1 MGFLFTSK
9 NKKAKNTV
17 AIFDI
22 GSGSVGCAIVEL
34 PSNESELPTIIK
46 SSYRDIASSNDNDF
60 DLLFKNML
68 RALESASSSLNKNN
82 TSVIKEVYCFLASPW
97 YISENRVIKI
107 EREHPFT
114 FTKRFADDLLQKE
127 IFNLSES
134 YKKKYGEEDA
144 PSVVDNLIMG
154 VSLDGVLIDDP
165 IGKNCKNANINI
177 LASLSPKFFLN
188 EIRTSISKSFHH
200 IPINFSSFVASSYVA
215 VRDRYISPNSY
226 LLVDV
231 GNEVTDVSIVTDGI
245 LNYSVSFPQGKKT
258 FLRSISKYKNIE
270 LRDSQ
275 ELFNLYTTDNL
286 SLPLKTKVEPL
297 FKSIENNWI
306 KSFNKCLSN
315 LPPDLIIPRSV
326 FLTADVDI
334 KKWIY
339 QIITNQ
345 KFNVLTLDGPIFL
358 DMCNVKNTTCDPFL
372 MIEAIYITRKI

>member
-9 NKKAKNTV
+9 KKKAKNTV

-34 PSNESELPTIIK
+34 PENESELPTIIK

-82 TSVIKEVYCFLASPW
+82 TSVIKEVYTFLASPW
-97 YISENRVIKI
+97 YISENRIIKI

-127 IFNLSES
+127 IFNLSET
-134 YKKKYGEEDA
+134 YKKKYGEDDA

-177 LASLSPKFFLN
+177 LASMSSNFFLN

-286 SLPLKTKVEPL
+286 SLPLKTKAEPL
-297 FKSIENNWI
+297 FKSIENNWV

-326 FLTADVDI
+326 FLTTDIDI